1 MVIFMNNKI
10 YNIVV
15 KEYNKFIKP
24 KTPNLDLGT
33 YYNLYDEKFN
43 FIQRFQKQ
51 DLPKILT
58 KYGIKYS
65 NLRFQH

>member
-1 MVIFMNNKI
+1 MNDKI
-10 YNIVV
+10 YNVV
-15 KEYNKFIKP
+15 TKKYNNFT
-24 KTPNLDLGT
+24 KTNNNNTELRT

-58 KYGIKYS
+58 KYEIKYS

>member
-1 MVIFMNNKI
+1 MVIFMNDKI
-10 YNIVV
+10 YNIIT
-15 KEYNKFIKP
+15 KKYNNFIKIN
-24 KTPNLDLGT
+24 KNIDLGT